1 MRSIVRWVVSRL
13 RRYRPDRNPL
23 RRRSDRIEAALAA
36 AALAAV
42 LFAAWPAALA
52 ARTVYDGGVAA
63 ERVGPGTRQLVPATL
78 VEAPSIGG
86 TSIGGTSIG
95 GTSAVPANGRGL
107 PAVSLARWTL
117 PSGEVR
123 EGMVPVALLLRDGP
137 ANARLWVDAAGRPA
151 APPPQRAETVTRAG
165 LAAAG
170 VVASVAVL
178 AWACFALARH
188 RLDRGRYREWEAAWA
203 AADQR
208 WRRHHI

>member
-1 MRSIVRWVVSRL
+1 MMRSIVGWVVARL

-36 AALAAV
+36 VALAAV

-52 ARTVYDGGVAA
+52 ARAVYDDGIAT
-63 ERVGPGTRQLVPATL
+63 ERAGSGTRQLVEVTL
-78 VEAPSIGG
+78 IEA
-86 TSIGGTSIG
+86 TSIEA
-95 GTSAVPANGRGL
+95 TSAVQANGRGL
-107 PAVSLARWTL
+107 PAVSPARWTL

-123 EGMVPVALLLRDGP
+123 EGVVPAALLLRDGP
-137 ANARLWVDAAGRPA
+137 ANARLWVDAAGRPV
-151 APPPQRAETVTRAG
+151 APPPQRAETMTRAG

-170 VVASVAVL
+170 AVASVAVL
-178 AWACFALARH
+178 AWACFALARGW
-188 RLDRGRYREWEAAWA
+188 LDRRRYQEWEAAWA

>member
-42 LFAAWPAALA
+42 LFAAWPAVLA
-52 ARTVYDGGVAA
+52 ARAVYDDGVAA
-63 ERVGPGTRQLVPATL
+63 ERAGSGTRQLVEVTL
-78 VEAPSIGG
+78 VETASIGAA
-86 TSIGGTSIG
+86 SIEA
-95 GTSAVPANGRGL
+95 TSAVQANGRGL
-107 PAVSLARWTL
+107 PAASPARWTL

-123 EGMVPVALLLRDGP
+123 EGVVPAALLLRDGP
-137 ANARLWVDAAGRPA
+137 ANARLWVDAAGRPV
-151 APPPQRAETVTRAG
+151 APPPQRAETMTRAG

-170 VVASVAVL
+170 AVASVAVL
-178 AWACFALARH
+178 AWACFALARG
-188 RLDRGRYREWEAAWA
+188 RLDRRRYREWEAAWA

>member
-42 LFAAWPAALA
+42 LLAAWPAALA
-52 ARTVYDGGVAA
+52 ARTVYDDGVAA

-78 VEAPSIGG
+78 VEA
-86 TSIGGTSIG
+86 TSIGAASIEAA
-95 GTSAVPANGRGL
+95 SAVPANGRGL
-107 PAVSLARWTL
+107 PAASPARWTL

-137 ANARLWVDAAGRPA
+137 ANARLWVDATGRPA

-188 RLDRGRYREWEAAWA
+188 RLDRRRYREWEAAWA

>member
-1 MRSIVRWVVSRL
+1 MRSVARWVVSWL

-42 LFAAWPAALA
+42 LLAAWPAALA
-52 ARTVYDGGVAA
+52 ARAVYDGGVAA
-63 ERVGPGTRQLVPATL
+63 ERVGPGARQLVEATL
-78 VEAPSIGG
+78 VEA
-86 TSIGGTSIG
+86 TSVEEG
-95 GTSAVPANGRGL
+95 SAVPAGGRGL
-107 PAVSLARWTL
+107 PAVSPARWTL

-123 EGMVPVALLLRDGP
+123 EGMVPAALLLRDGP
-137 ANARLWVDAAGRPA
+137 ANARLWVDASGRPA

-165 LAAAG
+165 LAAVG
-170 VVASVAVL
+170 VVASAAVL
-178 AWACFALARH
+178 TWACFALGRH
-188 RLDRGRYREWEAAWA
+188 WLDRRRYREWEAAWA

>member
-52 ARTVYDGGVAA
+52 ARAVYDDGVAA
-63 ERVGPGTRQLVPATL
+63 ERAGSGTRKLVEVTL
-78 VEAPSIGG
+78 VETASIGAA
-86 TSIGGTSIG
+86 SIEA
-95 GTSAVPANGRGL
+95 TSAVQANGRGL
-107 PAVSLARWTL
+107 PAASPARWTL

-123 EGMVPVALLLRDGP
+123 EGVVPAALLLRDGP
-137 ANARLWVDAAGRPA
+137 ANARLWVDAAGRPV
-151 APPPQRAETVTRAG
+151 APPPQRAETMTRAG

-170 VVASVAVL
+170 AVASVAVL
-178 AWACFALARH
+178 AWACFALARG
-188 RLDRGRYREWEAAWA
+188 RLDRRRYREWEAAWA

>member
-1 MRSIVRWVVSRL
+1 MRSLARWVVSRL
-13 RRYRPDRNPL
+13 RRYRPDHNPL

-36 AALAAV
+36 AAVAAV
-42 LFAAWPAALA
+42 LFAVWPAALA

-63 ERVGPGTRQLVPATL
+63 ERGGPGTRQLVEATL
-78 VEAPSIGG
+78 VEATAAEEG
-86 TSIGGTSIG
+86 
-95 GTSAVPANGRGL
+95 SAVTAAGRGL
-107 PAVSLARWTL
+107 PATSPARWTL

-123 EGMVPVALLLRDGP
+123 EGVVPAVLLLRDGP
-137 ANARLWVDAAGRPA
+137 MKARLWVDAEGRPA
-151 APPPQRAETVTRAG
+151 APPPHRAETVTRAG

-178 AWACFALARH
+178 AWACFALTRH
-188 RLDRGRYREWEAAWA
+188 WLDRGRYRDWEAAWA